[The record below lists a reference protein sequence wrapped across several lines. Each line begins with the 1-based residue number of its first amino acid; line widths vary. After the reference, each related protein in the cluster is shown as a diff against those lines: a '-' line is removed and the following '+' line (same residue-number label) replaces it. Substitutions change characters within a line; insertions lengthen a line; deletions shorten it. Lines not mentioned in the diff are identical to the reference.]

1 MLCALMAN
9 PGSDNKKEHDF
20 AEEAGPATPV
30 IVEVPDGQRIDIG
43 DYDLIDTI
51 GSGGMGVVYKAKHK
65 KLDKTMAIK
74 CLHRELAVDAANVRR
89 FAQEVCAASQL
100 SHANL
105 VSVYDSG
112 ITDDGT
118 PYLVMD
124 YLEGTSLADT
134 LRKEGFLPL
143 ERFIEIFLQVTEA
156 LDHAHAKG
164 IVHRDLKPSNIM
176 LVGNESSV
184 SDFVKIV
191 DFGIARV
198 IQEVAK
204 DGPQVT
210 QTGDVIG
217 SPVYMSPEQC
227 LGKNLDR
234 SSDIYSLGVV
244 MYECLTGKAPFAA
257 DNAIQMIVKH
267 VQDKPIAPSKLRPDL
282 RIPPELDNLILS
294 CLEKDPALR
303 PKNLHDIRIE
313 LLLLRGEIYSGR
325 KRSLPLGERVRRTT
339 KRAVDNFSVGRDAAV
354 ILSVIGLIV
363 LCASVFW
370 YRFSINNPSQTTP
383 EKQVAEL
390 MEDAKLST
398 LRQNPQQAN
407 HEYKEALAI
416 AEKHN
421 LPARTQVELN
431 SQLGEYSH
439 ELRIHDGLSDAERK
453 DLYRESIKYHKRVLE
468 LLAEHTELGP
478 PPAAILDHLSF
489 ESGQVGSYGD
499 GEEFG
504 RQAVKL
510 HKDELQSHAPQASVM
525 GTMQAY
531 QYLAEHLDYTN
542 HRDEAI
548 ELLEESIALAKQ
560 WSGAQFSQEAYGN
573 LLTLRDLYRHKG
585 DYKKAVEVDKEL
597 MGVATDNPAQAAQ
610 DLKDD
615 QSRAGA
621 QR

>member
-9 PGSDNKKEHDF
+9 PGSDKKKNNF
-20 AEEAGPATPV
+20 AEDEGPAAPA
-30 IVEVPDGQRIDIG
+30 IVEAPDGQQRNDIA

-74 CLHRELAVDAANVRR
+74 CLHRELAADAANVKR
-89 FAQEVCAASQL
+89 FAQEVRAASQL

-124 YLEGTSLADT
+124 YLEGSSLADT

-143 ERFIEIFLQVTEA
+143 ERFLEIFLQVTEA

-198 IQEVAK
+198 IQEVTR

-227 LGKNLDR
+227 LGKSLDR

-282 RIPPELDNLILS
+282 RIPQELDSLILS

-313 LLLLRGEIYSGR
+313 LLLQRGELYTGR
-325 KRSLPLGERVRRTT
+325 KRSLPLSERVQRMA
-339 KRAVDNFSVGRDAAV
+339 KRARENFSVGREAAV
-354 ILSVIGLIV
+354 FLSVLGLIV
-363 LCASVFW
+363 LCAGVFW
-370 YRFSINNPSQTTP
+370 YRFAIDSSQLTP
-383 EKQVAEL
+383 EKQVAAL
-390 MEDAKLST
+390 MENAKLAT
-398 LRQNPQQAN
+398 LGKDPAAAN
-407 HEYKEALAI
+407 HKYQEALLI
-416 AEKHN
+416 AEKNN
-421 LPARTQVELN
+421 LSAKTQVELN
-431 SQLGEYSH
+431 SHLGEYSH
-439 ELRIHDGLSDAERK
+439 ELHIHDKLSNEAMK
-453 DLYRESIKYHKRVLE
+453 DLYRESIRYHKRVLE
-468 LLAEHTELGP
+468 ILAQHPELGP
-478 PPAAILDHLSF
+478 PPAAILDHLFF
-489 ESGQVGSYGD
+489 ESGQVEGYGS
-499 GEEFG
+499 GEDYG

-510 HKDELQSHAPQASVM
+510 HKDELESHAPQASVM
-525 GTMQAY
+525 LTMQAY
-531 QYLAEHLDYTN
+531 QYLAEKLDYTN

-573 LLTLRDLYRHKG
+573 LLSLRDLYRHKG
-585 DYKKAVEVDKEL
+585 DYKKAVEIDKDL
-597 MGVATDNPAQAAQ
+597 MGVSAANSAEAAEE
-610 DLKDD
+610 LKED
-615 QSRAGA
+615 QEKLGA
-621 QR
+621 HK